1 MQGSKDN
8 KKDKASKFKGVYRSG
23 KKWKAQHYLGVFDSE
38 VHAAIHYQHFA
49 MQHNRLPVPTA
60 LRGKPVAPSNFDEE
74 APDDSLQP
82 APAQLRYLA
91 VHIHMLGQLCVGLES
106 HNSGE
111 EAFEK

>member
-60 LRGKPVAPSNFDEE
+60 LRGQPSNFDKE
-74 APDDSLQP
+74 ASEDCQP
-82 APAQLRYLA
+82 PASAQLRYLA
-91 VHIHMLGQLCVGLES
+91 VHIHMLGQLCVGLEDKP
-106 HNSGE
+106 HNSAE